1 MNRLKSLFIALTVVF
16 SVQLSAQSSLQPAGV
31 DLDYVTWVDGDV
43 LVRFEDHITINFD
56 KYNKTG
62 IGPIDAILQDLEI
75 KEVEQLFP
83 YTINIPDKA
92 DGFYTYNGLYVE
104 YPTLHNIY
112 RINFKDS
119 MGENLFDVIDDL
131 AALTEYV
138 RYAEPNY
145 YSGIMGVSPANE
157 PNDTLYSQQWAN
169 EAIQADTVQA
179 RMAADSTVSDTNQ
192 VIAIIDTGV
201 DKDHED
207 LENKMWVNTAELN
220 GSPNVDDDQNGFV
233 DDIYGWD
240 FINNDGN
247 PMDDNSH
254 GTHCAGSAAAEV
266 NNQKGIA
273 GVSPGAKIM
282 GVKVMQSSGYGAAAD
297 IAQGILYAANNGAS
311 VISMSIGGAG
321 RSQVTENAL
330 AVAYAYSF
338 LVAAAGNNNI
348 CIGRPSPIYKCPD
361 GKTPQPFFPAAY
373 SYVLGVESSSPN
385 GNKSGF
391 SNYDED
397 GRLVSYYSDLLNY
410 EVRAPG
416 SQIISC
422 KPAGNTGNNGR
433 YNFSQ
438 GTSMA
443 CPAVAGAVSL
453 LKSFK
458 PTFTHEKVFLHLI
471 KTQTNNINLNTAID
485 YVLPSE
491 ITYVTTTVVDTLGG
505 DEDSRADAGELVE
518 LVMKLKNIGGYNDS
532 IWASIELDPLEDPN
546 LVEFIDSVRFFGSV
560 SEYATIENNL
570 PDSAIYPFKIKLDSN
585 IANAREIK
593 FKIKLW
599 TGDST
604 FVDSNQFTLLIQN
617 GIEFNSGYYSGT
629 TVMKPNAYYLIA
641 GTALF
646 DTLIIKPGTTVYVE
660 QNSTIN
666 AGAIYAIGK
675 PDSLISMEGVR
686 GNYWSGLAIIKK
698 WVISSSQPSNY
709 SNASQSPHGST
720 LKYCHIKNLGGG
732 GFGQYYIQNFFR
744 VEDNIFQYCDIGYD
758 VWSYSGGSNY
768 NRITNT
774 DSTSSY
780 WSAGNDTLYYDE
792 WQVDTSFY
800 ITSNYS
806 SRPLFSKRNVFLDNQ
821 MAYVR
826 TQFSNS
832 NQEAPQYQNNS
843 DYFIRRKR
851 IYSTSYGYRVE
862 KEHLRASQE
871 VRDNLDLVSQRN
883 SSTIYANNTHW
894 EATNNPSFST
904 APRIFNGDNGGA
916 VYLNSTVRVGSNY
929 YKRFM
934 DATTQYGQ
942 TILNTVY
949 PKNLYLGGNSQ
960 QYYSNL
966 VKDYFNDNRWSLF
979 ATDSMPNT
987 ISNSDAHGYVVDI
1000 RIDNKSAHWIDNPY
1014 NTSTG
1019 TGIIGNGTY
1028 KFTVQFNRAMDVEVT
1043 PLLTFGIREPWT
1055 QNIVADSS
1063 YWSADSS
1070 EFNAYVTI
1078 DPLTQS
1084 DGINRISV
1092 RLAKDEE
1099 GFLCPT
1105 ENVRFECRISSTGSL
1120 SAGFA
1125 AVGDTGKIHLDWG
1138 IPDEEIDD
1146 YLGTNMYRID
1156 STNLTNPTY
1165 VYGQMQV
1172 DSMMTDTTV
1181 QAGQWYGYY
1190 YKIVR
1195 TSLTELNESDTVWAR
1210 PWQGKPSVET
1220 RGVTNKTHNSVTING
1235 KVNPNYLATQVRF
1248 NYGTSSNYTTNTSW
1262 QNIGNGDDF
1271 LNRSVSL
1278 SGLTPGTAYH
1288 YRIEA
1293 KNVEGTSYGE
1303 DSTFTTKDFPNLAYS
1318 YDSTLCVGDDAAFTN
1333 QSTISN
1339 GTLSYSWEIRN
1350 SNGSLVHSSTATS
1363 PTFTM
1368 SAAGTYTVKLTA
1380 SSSDAVTTTK
1390 ITGLVVEAIPTPSI
1404 STSGATSFCQGGTV
1418 TLSGNTGY
1426 QNYVWSNGA
1435 STSSITVSDSNTYT
1449 LTVTS
1454 ANGCQGST
1462 SVNVDVNPLP
1472 TATVSSATSSF
1483 DFCDGGSLDLS
1494 APSGAAGYQWYK
1506 DGSAITGGTSTTY
1519 SATASGSYA
1528 VEVTSADGCI
1538 SLSTAQTVTK
1548 NTNPTATISST
1559 SALSFCDGDSV
1570 TLSAPAGMTYAWTT
1584 GATTQS
1590 ITQST
1595 SGQVGLT
1602 ITDAN
1607 GCSATATPVMVNVHN
1622 VPSMTV
1628 STPSGTSFCQGQS
1641 VTLQASGGFASYAW
1655 SNGST
1660 NQNIIAT
1667 TAGSY
1672 TVTGTTSDGCSTT
1685 SSTTSVTV
1693 NANPVATI
1701 TNVGSSV
1708 LCAGDS
1714 TTLSAPSGMS
1724 AYLWSSGETT
1734 ASITTS
1740 TAANYSVTVT
1750 NADGCSATSAATA
1763 ITTSS
1768 ITTPTITASGATTLC
1783 SGSAVTLSVPTGYAS
1798 YSWSDGST
1806 TNSITTGTA
1815 GNYSVT
1821 VTNADGC
1828 SVTTSATAVTVNTP
1842 PTAAITSTGTGAI
1855 CAGASETLSGP
1866 SGMSAYQWYKDG
1878 TAIVGATSSSYTA
1891 NTAANYSVS
1900 VIDANGCSA
1909 LSTNYT
1915 ITNAAAPVATITNA
1929 GSSVLCAGDSTTL
1942 SAPSGM
1948 SAYLWSSGETTA
1960 SITTSTAANYS
1971 VTVTNADGCSATSAA
1986 TAITASAIATPMITS
2001 NGPLEFCDG
2010 GSVSLAVPMGYSSF
2024 MWNNGSGFS
2033 QITVNASGDYYAQ
2046 VMNADGCSA
2055 TSDTVTVEVFPTPPT
2070 PSISY
2075 TANDTVMTS
2084 SEATG
2089 NQWYFNGNMMP
2100 GETGQTLRPMNL
2112 GNYSVRII
2120 DTNGCEGDMS
2130 AMQFY
2135 NSIGMEENL
2144 ADQIALYPNP
2154 TQGRVTLELNQLEV
2168 ASLRVVD
2175 ATGRTV
2181 VDRKGCTGMCELDLS
2196 DTGSGMYQIVM
2207 ITTDGKQVIKPV
2219 VVSK

>member
-1 MNRLKSLFIALTVVF
+1 MRKITLVLLAMFAVVPSAF
-16 SVQLSAQSSLQPAGV
+16 SQSSLQPSGV
-31 DLDYVTWVDGDV
+31 DLDYVTWVDGEV
-43 LVRFEDHITINFD
+43 LVRFEDKLTINFD
-56 KYNKTG
+56 KYNRTG
-62 IGPIDAILQDLEI
+62 YAPIDAILQDLDI

-83 YTINIPDKA
+83 YKINIPDPE

-104 YPTLHNIY
+104 YPRLDNIY
-112 RINFKDS
+112 RIHFKDS

-131 AALTEYV
+131 AALTDYV
-138 RYAEPNY
+138 KYAEPNY

-207 LENKMWVNTAELN
+207 LTNKMWVNKAELN
-220 GSPNVDDDQNGFV
+220 GSPNVDDDGNGFV

-282 GVKVMQSSGYGAAAD
+282 AVKVMQSSGYGASAD

-311 VISMSIGGAG
+311 VISMSIGGAAQ
-321 RSQVTENAL
+321 SQVQKDAL

-338 LVAAAGNNNI
+338 LVGAAGNNGK
-348 CIGRPSPIYKCPD
+348 CIGRPSPLYRCPD
-361 GKTPQPFFPAAY
+361 GQVPVQIYPGAF
-373 SYVLGVESSSPN
+373 SYVLGVEASAPS
-385 GNKSGF
+385 GGKAGF
-391 SNYDED
+391 SNYDQD
-397 GRLVSYYSDLLNY
+397 GPIASAWPDLLNY

-416 SQIISC
+416 AQIISAL
-422 KPAGNTGNNGR
+422 PAGSTGSNSR
-433 YNFSQ
+433 YSFKQ

-443 CPAVAGAVSL
+443 TPAVAGAVSL

-471 KTQTNNINLNTAID
+471 KTQTNNIQLNTAID
-485 YVLPSE
+485 YILPTE
-491 ITYVTTTVVDTLGG
+491 ITYVTTSVVDTIDG
-505 DEDSRADAGELVE
+505 DEDNRPDAGETIE
-518 LVMKLKNIGGYNDS
+518 LVMKVKNTGGYNDS
-532 IWASIELDPLEDPN
+532 VWASIELDPLEDPT
-546 LVEFIDSVRFFGSV
+546 LVDFIDSVRFFGSV

-585 IANAREIK
+585 IANARDIK
-593 FKIKLW
+593 FVVKLW

-604 FVDSNQFTLLIQN
+604 FVGSDDFILQIQN
-617 GIEFNSGYYSGT
+617 GIEFGAAYYPGVT
-629 TVMKPNAYYLIA
+629 TMYPNKYYLIS
-641 GTALF
+641 GNTLF
-646 DTLIIKPGTTVYVE
+646 DTLIIKPGTEVYVE
-660 QNSTIN
+660 PTKSIN
-666 AGAIYAIGK
+666 ALLIDARGTA
-675 PDSLISMEGVR
+675 DSLISIQGVR
-686 GNYWSGLAIIKK
+686 GQYWKQIKALKGWIDLYGTDTTYLNYVLTSLSSDVSMAKSYLNYVKIENIDPGYATPWPNFYEVSNCIVQYSRFKYSYVANIASSANFINDSSRSLNGWHISYRSPRYMSSYNLKNFYNNTFTNNTAWRQPSTGAPEKMAISNVPVFDSVVRSYGNYVYAYLSDSTRGYWSGAQKYGNNLFGQNFTDYQNPRNSIYRRKFELRQNSFDDVVLH
-698 WVISSSQPSNY
+698 WG
-709 SNASQSPHGST
+709 HGSVDAREESD
-720 LKYCHIKNLGGG
+720 YW
-732 GFGQYYIQNFFR
+732 Y
-744 VEDNIFQYCDIGYD
+744 E
-758 VWSYSGGSNY
+758 
-768 NRITNT
+768 
-774 DSTSSY
+774 STSS
-780 WSAGNDTLYYDE
+780 G
-792 WQVDTSFY
+792 
-800 ITSNYS
+800 
-806 SRPLFSKRNVFLDNQ
+806 
-821 MAYVR
+821 
-826 TQFSNS
+826 
-832 NQEAPQYQNNS
+832 
-843 DYFIRRKR
+843 
-851 IYSTSYGYRVE
+851 
-862 KEHLRASQE
+862 
-871 VRDNLDLVSQRN
+871 
-883 SSTIYANNTHW
+883 STIEYFY
-894 EATNNPSFST
+894 PR
-904 APRIFNGDNGGA
+904 RIF
-916 VYLNSTVRVGSNY
+916 
-929 YKRFM
+929 
-934 DATTQYGQ
+934 
-942 TILNTVY
+942 
-949 PKNLYLGGNSQ
+949 LGGRSQ
-960 QYYSNL
+960 AFYGRI
-966 VKDYFNDNRWSLF
+966 VKDYFD
-979 ATDSMPNT
+979 ATEFSVF
-987 ISNSDAHGYVVDI
+987 NSDSLPQTLSNPNAHGYVVDI
-1000 RIDNKSAHWIDNPY
+1000 RIDGVSTHWMDNPY
-1014 NTSTG
+1014 NTPSG
-1019 TGIIGNGTY
+1019 TGILGNGTY
-1028 KFTVQFNRAMDVEVT
+1028 KFTVEFNREMDTTVT

-1055 QNIVADSS
+1055 QNIVSDSS
-1063 YWSADSS
+1063 YWSTDGT
-1070 EFNAYVTI
+1070 EFNAFVTI

-1084 DGINRISV
+1084 DGVNRISV
-1092 RLAKDEE
+1092 RLAEDNEH
-1099 GFLCPT
+1099 FPCPT

-1138 IPDEEIDD
+1138 IPDDAIDD

-1156 STNLTNPTY
+1156 SSYINNSSYYQPQPIY
-1165 VYGQMQV
+1165 VYNKMQV

-1220 RGVTNKTHNSVTING
+1220 RGVTNKTYNSVTLNG
-1235 KVNPNYLATQVRF
+1235 KANPNYLATEVRF

-1262 QNIGNGDDF
+1262 QNIGNGDDY

-1278 SGLTPGTAYH
+1278 SGLTPGTTYH

-1293 KNVEGTSYGE
+1293 KNVEGTSYGK

-1318 YDSTLCVGDDAAFTN
+1318 YDSTLCIGDDVSFTN

-1339 GTLSYSWEIRN
+1339 GTLSYDWEIRN
-1350 SNGSLVHSSTATS
+1350 SNGSLVHSSTAIS

-1368 SAAGTYTVKLTA
+1368 STAGTYTVKLTA

-1390 ITGLVVEAIPTPSI
+1390 TSGLVVEATPTPSI
-1404 STSGATSFCQGGTV
+1404 TAGGATSFCQGGTV
-1418 TLSGNTGY
+1418 TLTGNTGY
-1426 QNYVWSNGA
+1426 QSYAWSNGA
-1435 STSSITVSDSNTYT
+1435 STSSITVSDSNSYT

-1454 ANGCQGST
+1454 ANGCEGST

-1472 TATVSSATSSF
+1472 TATVSSAISSF
-1483 DFCDGGSLDLS
+1483 DFCDGGSLDLN
-1494 APSGAAGYQWYK
+1494 APLGATGYQWYK
-1506 DGSAITGGTSTTY
+1506 DGTAITGGTSATY

-1528 VEVTSADGCI
+1528 VEVTSADGCT
-1538 SLSTAQTVTK
+1538 SLSTAQAVTK
-1548 NTNPTATISST
+1548 NTNPTASISNT

-1595 SGQVGLT
+1595 SGQVGLM

-1607 GCSATATPVMVNVHN
+1607 GCSATATPVTVNVYN

-1655 SNGST
+1655 SNGSS

-1667 TAGSY
+1667 TAGNY

-1685 SSTTSVTV
+1685 SAATTVTV

-1701 TNVGSSV
+1701 TNAGSSV

-1714 TTLSAPSGMS
+1714 TTLSAPTGMS
-1724 AYLWSSGETT
+1724 SYSWSSGETT

-1750 NADGCSATSAATA
+1750 NADGCSTTSAATA
-1763 ITTSS
+1763 ITTS
-1768 ITTPTITASGATTLC
+1768 
-1783 SGSAVTLSVPTGYAS
+1783 
-1798 YSWSDGST
+1798 
-1806 TNSITTGTA
+1806 N
-1815 GNYSVT
+1815 
-1821 VTNADGC
+1821 
-1828 SVTTSATAVTVNTP
+1828 
-1842 PTAAITSTGTGAI
+1842 
-1855 CAGASETLSGP
+1855 
-1866 SGMSAYQWYKDG
+1866 
-1878 TAIVGATSSSYTA
+1878 
-1891 NTAANYSVS
+1891 
-1900 VIDANGCSA
+1900 
-1909 LSTNYT
+1909 
-1915 ITNAAAPVATITNA
+1915 
-1929 GSSVLCAGDSTTL
+1929 
-1942 SAPSGM
+1942 
-1948 SAYLWSSGETTA
+1948 
-1960 SITTSTAANYS
+1960 
-1971 VTVTNADGCSATSAA
+1971 
-1986 TAITASAIATPMITS
+1986 IATPMVTS

-2033 QITVNASGDYYAQ
+2033 QITATTSGDYYAQ

-2055 TSDTVTVEVFPTPPT
+2055 TSDTITVEVFPTPPT

-2100 GETGQTLRPMNL
+2100 GETNQTLRPMNL

-2168 ASLRVVD
+2168 ARLRVVD

-2181 VDRKGCTGMCELDLS
+2181 IDREGCTGMCELDLS
-2196 DTGSGMYQIVM
+2196 ETGSGMYQIIM
-2207 ITTDGKQVIKPV
+2207 ITTDGTQVIKPV

>member
-1 MNRLKSLFIALTVVF
+1 MRKLTLLVVAIIATTYHSF
-16 SVQLSAQSSLQPAGV
+16 AQSSLQPSGV

-43 LVRFEDHITINFD
+43 LVRFEDNLSISFD
-56 KYNKTG
+56 KYNATG
-62 IGPIDAILQDLEI
+62 YAPIDAILQDLDI

-83 YTINIPDKA
+83 YAINIPDRA

-104 YPTLHNIY
+104 YPRLDNIY

-119 MGENLFDVIDDL
+119 LGSNLFKVIDDL
-131 AALTEYV
+131 AALTDYV
-138 RYAEPNY
+138 KYAEPNY

-207 LENKMWVNTAELN
+207 LKNKMWVNTAELN
-220 GSPNVDDDQNGFV
+220 GSPGVDDDQNGFI
-233 DDIYGWD
+233 DDTYGWD

-282 GVKVMQSSGYGAAAD
+282 AVKVMQSSGYGASAD

-311 VISMSIGGAG
+311 VISMSIGGAAQ
-321 RSQVTENAL
+321 SQVQKDAL

-338 LVAAAGNNNI
+338 LVGAAGNNGK
-348 CIGRPSPIYKCPD
+348 CIGIPSPLYICPD
-361 GKTPQPFFPAAY
+361 GQKPVQIYPGAY
-373 SYVLGVESSSPN
+373 SYVLGVEASTPS
-385 GNKSGF
+385 GGKAGF
-391 SNYDED
+391 SNYDQD
-397 GRLVSYYSDLLNY
+397 GPIGSAWPDLLNY
-410 EVRAPG
+410 EVRGPG
-416 SQIISC
+416 AQIISA
-422 KPAGNTGNNGR
+422 KPAGNTGNNGL
-433 YNFSQ
+433 YKFSQ

-443 CPAVAGAVSL
+443 TPAVAGAVSL

-471 KTQTNNINLNTAID
+471 KTQANNIQLNTAID
-485 YVLPSE
+485 YILPTE
-491 ITYVTTTVVDTLGG
+491 ITYVTTSVVDTLDG
-505 DEDSRADAGELVE
+505 DEDNRPDAGETIE
-518 LVMKLKNIGGYNDS
+518 LVMKVKNTGGYNDS
-532 IWASIELDPLEDPN
+532 VWASIELDPLEDPT
-546 LVEFIDSVRFFGSV
+546 LVDFIDSVRFFGSV

-585 IANAREIK
+585 IANARDIK
-593 FKIKLW
+593 FVVKLW

-604 FVDSNQFTLLIQN
+604 FVGSDEFILQIQN
-617 GIEFNSGYYSGT
+617 GIEFQAGYYSGT
-629 TVMKPNAYYLIA
+629 TILYPNSYYLVS

-646 DTLIIKPGTTVYVE
+646 DTLIVKPGTTVYVE
-660 QNSTIN
+660 SNSSLN
-666 AGAIYAIGK
+666 ADAICANGK
-675 PDSLISMEGVR
+675 PDSLIYCEGVR
-686 GNYWSGLAIIKK
+686 GSEWKGIFVSKK
-698 WVISSSQPSNY
+698 FYTHYGSSYYNTQNSNY
-709 SNASQSPHGST
+709 RTDHRSSIS
-720 LKYCHIKNLGGG
+720 YCHIKHLGSGWG
-732 GFGQYYIQNFFR
+732 VYSLSNFYK
-744 VEDNIFQYCDIGYD
+744 VHDNIFQHCNIPYD
-758 VWSYSGGSNY
+758 TWTYAEGNSALIYTEQDSIKTQSLIDTVIYNYYHTDSAFGLANSY
-768 NRITNT
+768 NRPFY
-774 DSTSSY
+774 SY
-780 WSAGNDTLYYDE
+780 
-792 WQVDTSFY
+792 
-800 ITSNYS
+800 
-806 SRPLFSKRNVFLDNQ
+806 RNVFVDNILGFARIGKPSNLNLIDYP
-821 MAYVR
+821 MAHTSIYEPR
-826 TQFSNS
+826 YENS
-832 NQEAPQYQNNS
+832 WQSGTKTY
-843 DYFIRRKR
+843 IRRYWFRKPNSLPH
-851 IYSTSYGYRVE
+851 IDSIIGPNN
-862 KEHLRASQE
+862 AS
-871 VRDNLDLVSQRN
+871 NL
-883 SSTIYANNTHW
+883 YANNEHDAYEFT
-894 EATNNPSFST
+894 EAHTS
-904 APRIFNGDNGGA
+904 APRIWDGDNHGT
-916 VYLNSTVRVGSNY
+916 VLLNSKAKYYTKGLLTRDEEAVADDNNSAFSIFTPSNL
-929 YKRFM
+929 F
-934 DATTQYGQ
+934 
-942 TILNTVY
+942 
-949 PKNLYLGGNSQ
+949 LGGKTQLFYTSMT
-960 QYYSNL
+960 
-966 VKDYFNDNRWSLF
+966 KDYFDDNGWDIF
-979 ATDSMPNT
+979 NTDSMPG
-987 ISNSDAHGYVVDI
+987 ILSNPNAHGYVVDI
-1000 RIDNKSAHWIDNPY
+1000 RIDGVSTHWMDNPY
-1014 NTSTG
+1014 NTSSG
-1019 TGIIGNGTY
+1019 TGILGNGTY
-1028 KFTVQFNRAMDVEVT
+1028 KFTVEFNREMDTTVT

-1055 QNIVADSS
+1055 QNIVSDSS
-1063 YWSADSS
+1063 YWSADGT

-1084 DGINRISV
+1084 DGVNRISV
-1092 RLAKDEE
+1092 RLAEDNEH
-1099 GFLCPT
+1099 FPCPT

-1156 STNLTNPTY
+1156 STDLTNPIY
-1165 VYGQMQV
+1165 VYSQMQV

-1220 RGVTNKTHNSVTING
+1220 RGVTNKTHNSATLNG
-1235 KVNPNYLATQVRF
+1235 KANPNYLSTDVRF

-1262 QNIGNGDDF
+1262 QSIGNGD
-1271 LNRSVSL
+1271 NSVSKSVSL
-1278 SGLTPGTAYH
+1278 SGLTPGTTYH

-1318 YDSTLCVGDDAAFTN
+1318 YDSTLCIGDDVSFTN

-1339 GTLSYSWEIRN
+1339 GSLSYDWEIRN
-1350 SNGSLVHSSTATS
+1350 SNGSLVHSSTAIS

-1368 SAAGTYTVKLTA
+1368 STAGTYTVKLTA

-1390 ITGLVVEAIPTPSI
+1390 TTGLVVEAAPTPSI
-1404 STSGATSFCQGGTV
+1404 TAGGATSFCQGGTV

-1426 QNYVWSNGA
+1426 QSYAWSNGA
-1435 STSSITVSDSNTYT
+1435 STSSITVSDSNSYT

-1454 ANGCQGST
+1454 ANGCEGTT

-1472 TATVSSATSSF
+1472 TATVSSPTNSF

-1506 DGSAITGGTSTTY
+1506 DGTAITGGTSATY

-1528 VEVTSADGCI
+1528 VEVTSADGCT
-1538 SLSTAQTVTK
+1538 SLSTAQAVTK
-1548 NTNPTATISST
+1548 NMNPTATISNT

-1602 ITDAN
+1602 ITDVN
-1607 GCSATATPVMVNVHN
+1607 GCSATATPVTVNVYS
-1622 VPSMTV
+1622 VPSMAVTAAS
-1628 STPSGTSFCQGQS
+1628 STSICQGES

-1655 SNGST
+1655 SNGLT

-1685 SSTTSVTV
+1685 SSATSVTV
-1693 NANPVATI
+1693 NANPVATV
-1701 TNVGSSV
+1701 TNAGASV

-1724 AYLWSSGETT
+1724 AYLWSNGETT
-1734 ASITTS
+1734 SSITTS

-1750 NADGCSATSAATA
+1750 N
-1763 ITTSS
+1763 
-1768 ITTPTITASGATTLC
+1768 
-1783 SGSAVTLSVPTGYAS
+1783 V
-1798 YSWSDGST
+1798 
-1806 TNSITTGTA
+1806 
-1815 GNYSVT
+1815 
-1821 VTNADGC
+1821 
-1828 SVTTSATAVTVNTP
+1828 
-1842 PTAAITSTGTGAI
+1842 
-1855 CAGASETLSGP
+1855 
-1866 SGMSAYQWYKDG
+1866 
-1878 TAIVGATSSSYTA
+1878 
-1891 NTAANYSVS
+1891 
-1900 VIDANGCSA
+1900 
-1909 LSTNYT
+1909 
-1915 ITNAAAPVATITNA
+1915 
-1929 GSSVLCAGDSTTL
+1929 
-1942 SAPSGM
+1942 
-1948 SAYLWSSGETTA
+1948 
-1960 SITTSTAANYS
+1960 
-1971 VTVTNADGCSATSAA
+1971 DGCSATSAA
-1986 TAITASAIATPMITS
+1986 TAITASVILAPMVTS
-2001 NGPLEFCDG
+2001 NGPLAFCDG

-2033 QITVNASGDYYAQ
+2033 QITATTSGDYYAQ

-2070 PSISY
+2070 PSIGY

-2154 TQGRVTLELNQLEV
+2154 TQGRVTLELNQLKV

-2181 VDRKGCTGMCELDLS
+2181 MDREGCTGVCELDLRN
-2196 DTGSGMYQIVM
+2196 TGSGMYQIIM
-2207 ITTDGKQVIKPV
+2207 ITIDGKQIIKPV
-2219 VVSK
+2219 VVNK

>member
-1 MNRLKSLFIALTVVF
+1 MLKRIIVFVVILGTSYTSF
-16 SVQLSAQSSLQPAGV
+16 AQSSIQPSGV
-31 DLDYVTWVDGDV
+31 DLDRVTWADGDV
-43 LVRFEDHITINFD
+43 LVRFEDNLSISFD

-62 IGPIDAILQDLEI
+62 FSPIDAILQDLDI

-83 YTINIPDKA
+83 YAINIPNKA

-104 YPTLHNIY
+104 YPRLDNIY

-119 MGENLFDVIDDL
+119 LGSNLFKVIDDL
-131 AALTEYV
+131 AALTDYV
-138 RYAEPNY
+138 KYAEPNY

-207 LENKMWVNTAELN
+207 LTNKMWVNTAELN
-220 GSPNVDDDQNGFV
+220 GSPGVDDDQNGFV
-233 DDIYGWD
+233 DDTYGWD

-282 GVKVMQSSGYGAAAD
+282 AVKVMQSSGYGASSD

-311 VISMSIGGAG
+311 VISMSIGGAAQ
-321 RSQVTENAL
+321 SQVQKDAL

-338 LVAAAGNNNI
+338 LVGAAGNNGK
-348 CIGRPSPIYKCPD
+348 CIGIPSPLYLCPD
-361 GKTPQPFFPAAY
+361 GQKPVQIYPGAF
-373 SYVLGVESSSPN
+373 SYVLGVEASAPS
-385 GNKSGF
+385 GGKAGF
-391 SNYDED
+391 SNYDQD
-397 GRLVSYYSDLLNY
+397 GPIGSAWPDLLNY

-416 SQIISC
+416 AQIISAL
-422 KPAGNTGNNGR
+422 PAGNTGSNSR
-433 YNFSQ
+433 YSFKQ

-443 CPAVAGAVSL
+443 TPAVAGAVSL

-471 KTQTNNINLNTAID
+471 KTQTNNIQLNTAID
-485 YVLPSE
+485 YILPTE
-491 ITYVTTTVVDTLGG
+491 ITYVTTSVVDTLDG
-505 DEDSRADAGELVE
+505 DEDNRPDAGETIE
-518 LVMKLKNIGGYNDS
+518 LVMKVKNTGGYNDS
-532 IWASIELDPLEDPN
+532 VWASIELDPLEDPT

-585 IANAREIK
+585 IANARDIK
-593 FKIKLW
+593 FVVKLW

-604 FVDSNQFTLLIQN
+604 FVGSDDFILQIQN
-617 GIEFNSGYYSGT
+617 GIEFGAAYYPGRT
-629 TVMKPNAYYLIA
+629 IMYPNKYYLIS
-641 GTALF
+641 GNTVF
-646 DTLIIKPGTTVYVE
+646 DSLIIKPGTEVYLETGV
-660 QNSTIN
+660 TI
-666 AGAIYAIGK
+666 GSDYIYAVGS
-675 PDSLISMEGVR
+675 PDSLIHFSGVR
-686 GNYWSGLAIIKK
+686 GQSWRNIKILNPFSSLNFSNGS
-698 WVISSSQPSNY
+698 VSSSGSMSIAKYCLIENAQPQFLEAILTNFFEISNNVYRNCRVSNY
-709 SNASQSPHGST
+709 DVMSAFGLSSVQTSSDSLISFYLTSNSVNGNGRISFTTPRLFQNVYMECRFWDGYNNKGIRSRFYGASTFWSTTGFTGTNLAGILYGDSVIINNSMELLDLSGKQQKELIPIIGS
-720 LKYCHIKNLGGG
+720 NL
-732 GFGQYYIQNFFR
+732 FFNNTNVAGSNGKLR
-744 VEDNIFQYCDIGYD
+744 LNVYENYYD
-758 VWSYSGGSNY
+758 VVS
-768 NRITNT
+768 
-774 DSTSSY
+774 
-780 WSAGNDTLYYDE
+780 
-792 WQVDTSFY
+792 
-800 ITSNYS
+800 
-806 SRPLFSKRNVFLDNQ
+806 
-821 MAYVR
+821 
-826 TQFSNS
+826 
-832 NQEAPQYQNNS
+832 NNS
-843 DYFIRRKR
+843 I
-851 IYSTSYGYRVE
+851 
-862 KEHLRASQE
+862 
-871 VRDNLDLVSQRN
+871 N
-883 SSTIYANNTHW
+883 SSTADLSRALGVKMQEDGSINIVKPIN
-894 EATNNPSFST
+894 
-904 APRIFNGDNGGA
+904 
-916 VYLNSTVRVGSNY
+916 LN
-929 YKRFM
+929 
-934 DATTQYGQ
+934 
-942 TILNTVY
+942 
-949 PKNLYLGGNSQ
+949 LGGNSSA
-960 QYYSNL
+960 YLSL
-966 VKDYFNDNRWSLF
+966 VEDYFE
-979 ATDSMPNT
+979 DSKLDILDYSGLVLDKMEK
-987 ISNSDAHGYVVDI
+987 AHGYVVDI
-1000 RIDNKSAHWIDNPY
+1000 RVDGKSTHWIDNPY
-1014 NTSTG
+1014 NTTTG

-1028 KFTVQFNRAMDVEVT
+1028 KFTVEFNREMDTTVT

-1055 QNIVADSS
+1055 QNIVSDSS
-1063 YWSADSS
+1063 YWSADGK

-1092 RLAKDEE
+1092 RLAEDNEH
-1099 GFLCPT
+1099 FPCPT

-1156 STNLTNPTY
+1156 STDLMNPTY
-1165 VYGQMQV
+1165 VYSQMQV

-1220 RGVTNKTHNSVTING
+1220 RGVTNKTHNSATING
-1235 KVNPNYLATQVRF
+1235 KANPNYLSTEVRF

-1262 QNIGNGDDF
+1262 QSIGNGD
-1271 LNRSVSL
+1271 NSVSKSVSL
-1278 SGLTPGTAYH
+1278 SGLTPGTTYH

-1318 YDSTLCVGDDAAFTN
+1318 YDSTLCIGDDVSFTN

-1350 SNGSLVHSSTATS
+1350 SNGSLVHSSTVIN

-1368 SAAGTYTVKLTA
+1368 STAGTYTVKLTA

-1390 ITGLVVEAIPTPSI
+1390 TTGLVVEATPTPSI
-1404 STSGATSFCQGGTV
+1404 TAGGVTSFCQGGTV

-1426 QNYVWSNGA
+1426 QSYSWSNGS

-1454 ANGCQGST
+1454 ANGCSGST

-1472 TATVSSATSSF
+1472 VATVSSATNSY

-1506 DGSAITGGTSTTY
+1506 DGTAITGGTSATY

-1538 SLSTAQTVTK
+1538 SLSTAQAVTK
-1548 NTNPTATISST
+1548 NTNPTATISNT
-1559 SALSFCDGDSV
+1559 SAQSFCDGDSV

-1602 ITDAN
+1602 ITDVN
-1607 GCSATATPVMVNVHN
+1607 GCSATATPVTVNVYS

-1628 STPSGTSFCQGQS
+1628 TAASSTSICQGES

-1655 SNGST
+1655 SNGLT

-1685 SSTTSVTV
+1685 SSATTVTV
-1693 NANPVATI
+1693 NAN
-1701 TNVGSSV
+1701 
-1708 LCAGDS
+1708 
-1714 TTLSAPSGMS
+1714 
-1724 AYLWSSGETT
+1724 
-1734 ASITTS
+1734 
-1740 TAANYSVTVT
+1740 
-1750 NADGCSATSAATA
+1750 
-1763 ITTSS
+1763 
-1768 ITTPTITASGATTLC
+1768 
-1783 SGSAVTLSVPTGYAS
+1783 
-1798 YSWSDGST
+1798 
-1806 TNSITTGTA
+1806 
-1815 GNYSVT
+1815 
-1821 VTNADGC
+1821 
-1828 SVTTSATAVTVNTP
+1828 
-1842 PTAAITSTGTGAI
+1842 
-1855 CAGASETLSGP
+1855 
-1866 SGMSAYQWYKDG
+1866 
-1878 TAIVGATSSSYTA
+1878 
-1891 NTAANYSVS
+1891 
-1900 VIDANGCSA
+1900 
-1909 LSTNYT
+1909 
-1915 ITNAAAPVATITNA
+1915 PVATITNA

-1948 SAYLWSSGETTA
+1948 SAYLWSDGSTSQSLTTA
-1960 SITTSTAANYS
+1960 TAGNYS

-1986 TAITASAIATPMITS
+1986 TAITASSITAPTVTS
-2001 NGPLEFCDG
+2001 NGVLEFCDG
-2010 GSVSLAVPMGYSSF
+2010 GSVSLAVPLGYSSF
-2024 MWNNGSGFS
+2024 MWSNGSGFS
-2033 QITVNASGDYYAQ
+2033 QVMVTTSGDYYAQ

-2055 TSDTVTVEVFPTPPT
+2055 NSDTVTVTVFPTPPT

-2075 TANDTVMTS
+2075 TANDTLMTS

-2112 GNYSVRII
+2112 GNYSVRIV
-2120 DTNGCEGDMS
+2120 DSNGCEGDMS

-2135 NSIGMEENL
+2135 NSIGLEENL

-2154 TQGRVTLELNQLEV
+2154 TQGGVTLELNQLEV

-2181 VDRKGCTGMCELDLS
+2181 IDRKGCTGMCELDLS
-2196 DTGSGMYQIVM
+2196 ETGSGMYQIIM
-2207 ITTDGKQVIKPV
+2207 ITADGKQVIKPV